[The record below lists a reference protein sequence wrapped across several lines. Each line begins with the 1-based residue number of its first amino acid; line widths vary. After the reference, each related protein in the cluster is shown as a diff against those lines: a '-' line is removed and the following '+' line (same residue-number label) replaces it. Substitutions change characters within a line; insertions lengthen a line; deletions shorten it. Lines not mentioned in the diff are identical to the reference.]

1 MGIIDGGKIIRTIV
15 GESIKIA
22 KKSIT
27 LTATEGNLIFNAAT
41 KVEME
46 GKLNGVKYL
55 NEYKPPLPLRVI
67 KLDGPFDDKGKK
79 VNILEKE
86 KGYTYKV
93 IQFNRLPKKYEIK
106 ELKWATKLDDQS
118 INVNYPSKKGQQE
131 VIFKVSENLN
141 VTKLRVFA
149 YFKTPIDEVSIET
162 SLIKEEIIII
172 VGTEQHSQT
181 YGNKLMFPAQ
191 AVREIRK
198 NYKDHKHTNILIFKD
213 GFTAMEL
220 SIIKRDAKKWNNT
233 IYFKQ
238 ITSVT
243 DLVNY
248 INNGDATITR
258 ENLKIGKIIIF
269 AHGLPSVLDFGLDGK
284 NQESQRFT
292 IKHVKKLKKESFID
306 SPTIYSYAC
315 RTGNSDNRPIT
326 LGSGYKYDSESIKLV
341 KPDES
346 LAQKLAEHL
355 NAKVHAFL
363 RRSNYTSTWLDGGDK
378 SYKKDYITIEDEEV
392 SNPLNPRD
400 WYRWIQKKGWD
411 QALWNTSGAYSAPRS
426 GETPGGLLEGGM
438 FIFEKGKKPRKE

>member
-1 MGIIDGGKIIRTIV
+1 MGIEGGNIVRKIG
-15 GESIKIA
+15 GESIKRA
-22 KKSIT
+22 KESIT
-27 LTATEGNLIFNAAT
+27 LTANGGNLTFNARK
-41 KVEME
+41 KVTMV
-46 GKLNGVKYL
+46 GRNGGVQYL
-55 NEYKPPLPLRVI
+55 NDYTPPPPLRVV
-67 KLDGPFDDKGKK
+67 KLDGPFDEKGQK
-79 VNILEKE
+79 VTVLEKE
-86 KGYTYKV
+86 KWYTYKV
-93 IQFNRLPKKYEIK
+93 IQFNRDFKEYEIK
-106 ELKWATKLDDQS
+106 GLKWATKFDNQPLNTGYSNIQGLKEVKF
-118 INVNYPSKKGQQE
+118 NVNKKLNGSKFI
-131 VIFKVSENLN
+131 VY
-141 VTKLRVFA
+141 A
-149 YFKTPIDEVSIET
+149 YFEKLIDEASIEV
-162 SLIKEEIIII
+162 SLKTEEVIII

-198 NYKDHKHTNILIFKD
+198 NYKEHKHTNILIFKD
-213 GFTAMEL
+213 GFTAMQL

-233 IYFKQ
+233 VYFKQ
-238 ITSVT
+238 INSVT

-284 NQESQRFT
+284 NQEFQRFT

-315 RTGNSDNRPIT
+315 RTGNSDDRIIT
-326 LGSGYKYDSESIKLV
+326 HRSGYEYDSESIKLV

-400 WYRWIQKKGWD
+400 WFRKGWD
-411 QALWNTSGAYSAPRS
+411 EALWNSSGAYSVPIS
-426 GETPGGLLEGGM
+426 GKSPGGLLEGGM
-438 FIFEKGKKPRKE
+438 FIFEKSKKPRKE

>member
-1 MGIIDGGKIIRTIV
+1 MGIEGGNIVRKIG
-15 GESIKIA
+15 GESIKRA
-22 KKSIT
+22 KESIT
-27 LTATEGNLIFNAAT
+27 LTANGGNLTFNARK
-41 KVEME
+41 KVTMV
-46 GKLNGVKYL
+46 GRNGGVQYL
-55 NEYKPPLPLRVI
+55 NDYTPPPPLRVV
-67 KLDGPFDDKGKK
+67 KLDGPFDEKGQK
-79 VNILEKE
+79 VTVLEKE
-86 KGYTYKV
+86 KWYTYKV
-93 IQFNRLPKKYEIK
+93 IQFNRDFKEYEIK
-106 ELKWATKLDDQS
+106 GLKWATKFDNQPLNTGYSNIQGLKEVKF
-118 INVNYPSKKGQQE
+118 NVNKKLNGSKFI
-131 VIFKVSENLN
+131 VY
-141 VTKLRVFA
+141 A
-149 YFKTPIDEVSIET
+149 YFEKLIDEASIEV
-162 SLIKEEIIII
+162 SLKTEEVIII

-198 NYKDHKHTNILIFKD
+198 NYKEHKHTNILIFKD
-213 GFTAMEL
+213 GFTAMQL

-233 IYFKQ
+233 VYFKQ
-238 ITSVT
+238 INSVT

-284 NQESQRFT
+284 NQEFQRFT

-315 RTGNSDNRPIT
+315 RTGNSDDRLIT
-326 LGSGYKYDSESIKLV
+326 HRSGYEYDSESIKLV

-400 WYRWIQKKGWD
+400 WFRKGWD
-411 QALWNTSGAYSAPRS
+411 EALWNSSGAYSVPIS
-426 GETPGGLLEGGM
+426 GKSPGGLLEGGM
-438 FIFEKGKKPRKE
+438 FIFEKSKKPRKE